1 VNVMETGAC
10 SAPAI
15 GIVLA
20 RREAQ
25 HPHPILGLHIMKL
38 WLLACGAIAVV
49 AARAVYTLSTR
60 QSRRTRFTG
69 DQVSSEWLATAKIH
83 EDHP

>member
-1 VNVMETGAC
+1 LPVWRSG
-10 SAPAI
+10 I
-15 GIVLA
+15 GIVFA
-20 RREAQ
+20 RCDGTTSSSQ
-25 HPHPILGLHIMKL
+25 SGLPTMKL

-49 AARAVYTLSTR
+49 AVRAMYTLTNR
-60 QSRRTRFTG
+60 ESRRNTRFTG

>member
-1 VNVMETGAC
+1 METGASC
-10 SAPAI
+10 VPAI

-20 RREAQ
+20 RREAN
-25 HPHPILGLHIMKL
+25 PHPILGLHIMKL

-49 AARAVYTLSTR
+49 AARAVYTFSTR

-69 DQVSSEWLATAKIH
+69 DQVSSEWLATAKIY